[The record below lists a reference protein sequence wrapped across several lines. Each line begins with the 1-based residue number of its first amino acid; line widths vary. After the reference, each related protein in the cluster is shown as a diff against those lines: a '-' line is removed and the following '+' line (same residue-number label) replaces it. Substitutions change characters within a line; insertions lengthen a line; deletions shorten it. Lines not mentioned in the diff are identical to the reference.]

1 MNNMNEEVEERGVED
16 TTDENEQPSC
26 SSYPACIYYF
36 ESS

>member
-26 SSYPACIYYF
+26 SSYLF
-36 ESS
+36 LHLLL